1 MTLDDAFEAKESIA
15 NAVMDQVS
23 ASMKTFGVQVVR
35 ALMTDM
41 EPDAEVAKSM
51 NRYGKCV
58 TASCTLRG
66 FLGPITMRKSDA
78 RSTFNIQR
86 RISFR

>member
-23 ASMKTFGVQVVR
+23 ASMKTFGVQVVK
-35 ALMTDM
+35 ALVTDM

-51 NRYGKCV
+51 NRYENV
-58 TASCTLRG
+58 
-66 FLGPITMRKSDA
+66 
-78 RSTFNIQR
+78 
-86 RISFR
+86 